1 MRLYFCGAGGVGIGP
16 LAMIASDC
24 GWQVMGSDLYGSQ
37 MIKDLGSRGVVIK
50 IGQQNSEH
58 LRRLHSEAPIDC
70 FIYSSALNESN
81 PELVAAKE
89 LNIRA
94 IKRADLIN
102 LIIQKK
108 TLSMIAIAGT
118 HGKTT
123 TTAMIVWV
131 LTKLNIPISYSIGS
145 TITFGPSGKFDL
157 GSKFFIYEA
166 DEYDKNFLNF
176 RPALSLI
183 TNVDYDHPEI
193 YPTRESYIAAFE
205 QFKDQSDKVI
215 GPLEDSDIIPGIRLN
230 GFHNRY
236 NASLAIKAVQ
246 SIYTESDLGELIEY
260 IDEFPGTGRR
270 MEKLAKNVYS
280 DYAHTPEEL
289 AATMQMLSEMFDTEK
304 ITVVY
309 QPHQNKRQ
317 QNIMDTGG
325 YKDSLDLA
333 SEIYWLPTYLTRGEM
348 ESTVKTEALI
358 ENLYN
363 SGIAKSAEM
372 NDILLKDLAKD
383 YRDGSVIVFFG
394 AGSIDAWARQNL
406 NQIVA

>member
-1 MRLYFCGAGGVGIGP
+1 
-16 LAMIASDC
+16 MIQEVSSLF
-24 GWQVMGSDLYGSQ
+24 MKPTN
-37 MIKDLGSRGVVIK
+37 MIR
-50 IGQQNSEH
+50 
-58 LRRLHSEAPIDC
+58 
-70 FIYSSALNESN
+70 
-81 PELVAAKE
+81 
-89 LNIRA
+89 
-94 IKRADLIN
+94 
-102 LIIQKK
+102 
-108 TLSMIAIAGT
+108 
-118 HGKTT
+118 
-123 TTAMIVWV
+123 
-131 LTKLNIPISYSIGS
+131 
-145 TITFGPSGKFDL
+145 
-157 GSKFFIYEA
+157 
-166 DEYDKNFLNF
+166 NFLNF

-333 SEIYWLPTYLTRGEM
+333 SEIYWLPTYLTRGEV

>member
-1 MRLYFCGAGGVGIGP
+1 MRLYFSGIGGVGIGP
-16 LAMIASDC
+16 LAMIAADC
-24 GWQVMGSDLYGSQ
+24 GWQVLGSDVHSSDMVTEL
-37 MIKDLGSRGVVIK
+37 INKGVSPFVGPQDGTYLK
-50 IGQQNSEH
+50 SVCESGNV
-58 LRRLHSEAPIDC
+58 DY
-70 FIYSSALNESN
+70 FIYSSSLSN
-81 PELVAAKE
+81 DHPELLLAQE
-89 LNIRA
+89 LNIKT
-94 IKRADLIN
+94 IKRDQLIN
-102 LIIQKK
+102 LIIESKN
-108 TLSMIAIAGT
+108 LDMVAIAGT

-123 TTAMIVWV
+123 TTAMIVW
-131 LTKLNIPISYSIGS
+131 LITKLNLAVSYSIGS
-145 TITFGPSGKFDL
+145 TISFGYSGSYQP

-215 GPLEDSDIIPGIRLN
+215 GPLEDNDIIPGIRLN

-333 SEIYWLPTYLTRGEM
+333 SEIYWLPTYLTRGEA